1 MDFLQLA
8 LQATIKDIFDSF
20 KDTTEDFHL
29 NEKGENLILIPKT
42 KVNLR
47 DKMIEMA
54 KDNENIKSIGFVSYD
69 AEKYSS
75 YISDD
80 VKIIKN
86 IELKK
91 ILEIQEKLFNS
102 EEFMGI
108 IIYDPDTKM
117 TLNISHFLVLLQLL
131 LDEKFY
137 GKMSNKKFDI
147 FIFKKNADSELAN
160 VEKNINSIYSS
171 KERNMIDEIQQKWLT
186 EIIRISAIG
195 INLMK
200 DVKLHSEIKD
210 YEIENFHSISEET
223 NPFEIN
229 TVLDISIQTKIY
241 DYNII
246 VPLHT
251 LVSRGEFIPYFGVA
265 PIIPDRGDIKGLN
278 LYFTGFLTGN
288 ILNRLDITTSVCTGS
303 YDNRT
308 LTGLMT
314 LSKINANSMYFD
326 NILNSTFSLWLA
338 KAKKVAKDL
347 NQKILKLK

>member
-1 MDFLQLA
+1 M
-8 LQATIKDIFDSF
+8 
-20 KDTTEDFHL
+20 
-29 NEKGENLILIPKT
+29 
-42 KVNLR
+42 V
-47 DKMIEMA
+47 
-54 KDNENIKSIGFVSYD
+54 KDNENIKSIGFD
-69 AEKYSS
+69 AYRVRKYSS

-117 TLNISHFLVLLQLL
+117 TLNISHFLILLQLL

-137 GKMSNKKFDI
+137 EKMLNKKFDI
-147 FIFKKNADSELAN
+147 FIFKKNADSELAKI
-160 VEKNINSIYSS
+160 EKNINSKYSIEEINTIN
-171 KERNMIDEIQQKWLT
+171 KIQQKWLT
-186 EIIRISAIG
+186 EIIKISVIG

-200 DVKLHSEIKD
+200 DAKLHSEI
-210 YEIENFHSISEET
+210 ENYNIKNFYSISEEI

-229 TVLDISIQTKIY
+229 MAIDISIQTKIY

-246 VPLHT
+246 VPIHT
-251 LVSRGEFIPYFGVA
+251 LVNRGEFIPYFGVA
-265 PIIPDRGDIKGLN
+265 PIIPNRDTTGLN

-288 ILNRLDITTSVCTGS
+288 ILDSLNITTSVCTGN
-303 YDNRT
+303 YNNRT

-326 NILNSTFSLWLA
+326 NILNSTFPFWLD
-338 KAKKVAKDL
+338 KVRNVAKDL
-347 NQKILKLK
+347 NQKILKSK